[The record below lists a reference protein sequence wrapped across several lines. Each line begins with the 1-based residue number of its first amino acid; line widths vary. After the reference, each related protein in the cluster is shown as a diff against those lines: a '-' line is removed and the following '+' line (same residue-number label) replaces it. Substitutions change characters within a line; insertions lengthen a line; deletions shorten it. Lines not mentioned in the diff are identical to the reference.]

1 MGVRCTLGRLNTM
14 KYDINEFIKMVA
26 KHEGIV
32 LEPYKD
38 SLGISTIGIGR
49 NLEDRG
55 ITDGELEY
63 IGKTMEEVLEK
74 GLTEE
79 EAYYL
84 CMNDIA
90 IVEKELLDRKPIVN
104 QLNDVRQMVLVDMA
118 FNMGVPRL
126 LKFKNMWMAIE
137 KVNYPLACEEMIDS
151 RWANQVGNRAMKLSL
166 AMKNGEWI

>member
-1 MGVRCTLGRLNTM
+1 M
-14 KYDINEFIKMVA
+14 KYDRDELVKMIA
-26 KHEGIV
+26 IHEGIV
-32 LEPYKD
+32 LNVYQD
-38 SLGISTIGIGR
+38 HLGIDTVGIGR

-55 ITDGELEY
+55 ITDGELSY
-63 IGKTMEEVLEK
+63 INKTMDDIYDN

-90 IVEKELLDRKPIVN
+90 IVEKELLERKPIVN

-118 FNMGVPRL
+118 FNIGVPRL
-126 LKFKNMWMAIE
+126 MKFKNMWAAIE

-151 RWANQVGNRAMKLSL
+151 RWANQVGSRAMKLSL
-166 AMKNGEWI
+166 AMKNGEWM

>member
-1 MGVRCTLGRLNTM
+1 M
-14 KYDINEFIKMVA
+14 KYNREEFVKIVA
-26 KHEGIV
+26 KHEGVV

-55 ITDGELEY
+55 ITDGEL
-63 IGKTMEEVLEK
+63 MHMNRDLEDVINN

-84 CMNDIA
+84 CINDIKN
-90 IVEKELLDRKPIVN
+90 VEKELVAKKPIVL
-104 QLNDVRQMVLVDMA
+104 QLDEARQMCLVDMG

-126 LKFKNMWMAIE
+126 MKFVNMWEAIE
-137 KVNYPLACEEMIDS
+137 KVDFQWAGEEMLDS
-151 RWANQVGNRAMKLSL
+151 RWAKQVKGRATHL
-166 AMKNGEWI
+166 AEVMRTGEWGE

>member
-1 MGVRCTLGRLNTM
+1 M
-14 KYDINEFIKMVA
+14 KYDRDELVKMIA
-26 KHEGIV
+26 LHEGIV
-32 LEPYKD
+32 LNVYQD
-38 SLGISTIGIGR
+38 HLGINTVGIGR

-55 ITDGELEY
+55 ITDGELLF
-63 IGKTMEEVLEK
+63 INKTIDDVYET

-90 IVEKELLDRKPIVN
+90 IVEKELLANKPVVN
-104 QLNDVRQMVLVDMA
+104 QLDAVRQMVLVDMA

-126 LKFKNMWMAIE
+126 MKFVNMWMAIE
-137 KVNYPLACEEMIDS
+137 RENYPLACVEMLDS
-151 RWANQVGNRAMKLSL
+151 RWANQVGMRAVRLSE

>member
-1 MGVRCTLGRLNTM
+1 M
-14 KYDINEFIKMVA
+14 KYDRDELVKMIA
-26 KHEGIV
+26 IHEGISLNV
-32 LEPYKD
+32 YQD
-38 SLGISTIGIGR
+38 HLGIHTVGIGR

-55 ITDGELEY
+55 ITDGELSY
-63 IGKTMEEVLEK
+63 INKTMDDIYEG

-90 IVEKELLDRKPIVN
+90 IVEKELLNSKPIVN

-126 LKFKNMWMAIE
+126 KLFKNMWLAIE

-151 RWANQVGNRAMKLSL
+151 RWASQVGNRAMKLSL

>member
-1 MGVRCTLGRLNTM
+1 M
-14 KYDINEFIKMVA
+14 KYDRDELVKMIA
-26 KHEGIV
+26 IHEGIV
-32 LEPYKD
+32 LNVYQD
-38 SLGISTIGIGR
+38 HLGIDTVGIGR

-55 ITDGELEY
+55 ITDGELSY
-63 IGKTMEEVLEK
+63 INKTMDDIYDS
-74 GLTEE
+74 GHTEE

-90 IVEKELLDRKPIVN
+90 IVEKELLENKPIVN

-126 LKFKNMWMAIE
+126 MKFVNMWLAIE

-151 RWANQVGNRAMKLSL
+151 KWASQVGNRAMKLSL

>member
-1 MGVRCTLGRLNTM
+1 M
-14 KYDINEFIKMVA
+14 KYDRDELVKMVA
-26 KHEGIV
+26 LHEGIV
-32 LEPYKD
+32 LSVYQD
-38 SLGISTIGIGR
+38 HLGINTVGIGR
-49 NLEDRG
+49 NLDDRG
-55 ITDGELEY
+55 ITDGELLFMN
-63 IGKTMEEVLEK
+63 KTIDDVYDS

-90 IVEKELLDRKPIVN
+90 IVEKELLDSKPIVN
-104 QLNDVRQMVLVDMA
+104 QLSAVRQMVLVDMA

-126 LKFKNMWMAIE
+126 RLFKNMWMAIE

-151 RWANQVGNRAMKLSL
+151 RWASQVGNRAMKLSL

>member
-1 MGVRCTLGRLNTM
+1 M
-14 KYDINEFIKMVA
+14 KYDRDELVKMIA
-26 KHEGIV
+26 IHEGIV
-32 LEPYKD
+32 LNVYQD
-38 SLGISTIGIGR
+38 HLGINTVGIGR
-49 NLEDRG
+49 NLQDRG
-55 ITDGELEY
+55 ITDGELSY
-63 IGKTMEEVLEK
+63 INKTMDDIYDS

-90 IVEKELLDRKPIVN
+90 IVEKELLENKPIVN
-104 QLNDVRQMVLVDMA
+104 QLNAVRQMVLVDMS

-126 LKFKNMWMAIE
+126 MKFVNMWLAIE

-151 RWANQVGNRAMKLSL
+151 RWASQVGNRAMKLSL

>member
-1 MGVRCTLGRLNTM
+1 M
-14 KYDINEFIKMVA
+14 KYDRDELVKMVA
-26 KHEGIV
+26 LHEGIV
-32 LEPYKD
+32 LSVYQD
-38 SLGISTIGIGR
+38 HLGINTVGIGR
-49 NLEDRG
+49 NLDDRG
-55 ITDGELEY
+55 ITDGELLFMN
-63 IGKTMEEVLEK
+63 KTIDDVYDD

-90 IVEKELLDRKPIVN
+90 IVEKELLDSKPIVN
-104 QLNDVRQMVLVDMA
+104 QLSAVRQMVLVDMA

-126 LKFKNMWMAIE
+126 RLFKNMWLAIE

-151 RWANQVGNRAMKLSL
+151 RWASQVGNRAMKLSL

>member
-1 MGVRCTLGRLNTM
+1 M
-14 KYDINEFIKMVA
+14 KYDRDELVKMVA
-26 KHEGIV
+26 LHEGIV
-32 LEPYKD
+32 LNVYQD
-38 SLGISTIGIGR
+38 HLGINTVGIGR
-49 NLEDRG
+49 NLDDRG
-55 ITDGELEY
+55 ITDGELLFMN
-63 IGKTMEEVLEK
+63 KTIDDVYDN

-90 IVEKELLDRKPIVN
+90 IVEKELLDSKPVVN
-104 QLNDVRQMVLVDMA
+104 QLTDVRQMVLVDMA

-126 LKFKNMWMAIE
+126 KLFKNMWLAIE

-151 RWANQVGNRAMKLSL
+151 RWASQVGNRAMKLSL

>member
-1 MGVRCTLGRLNTM
+1 M
-14 KYDINEFIKMVA
+14 KYDRDELVKMVA
-26 KHEGIV
+26 LHEGIV
-32 LEPYKD
+32 LNVYQD
-38 SLGISTIGIGR
+38 HLGINTVGIGR
-49 NLEDRG
+49 NLDDRG
-55 ITDGELEY
+55 ITDGELLFMN
-63 IGKTMEEVLEK
+63 KTIDDVYDN

-90 IVEKELLDRKPIVN
+90 IVEKELLDSKPIVN

-126 LKFKNMWMAIE
+126 KLFKNMWMAIE

-151 RWANQVGNRAMKLSL
+151 RWASQVGNRAMKLSL

>member
-1 MGVRCTLGRLNTM
+1 M
-14 KYDINEFIKMVA
+14 KYDRDELVKMVA
-26 KHEGIV
+26 LHEGIV
-32 LEPYKD
+32 LSVYQD
-38 SLGISTIGIGR
+38 HLGINTVGIGR
-49 NLEDRG
+49 NLDDRG
-55 ITDGELEY
+55 ITDGELLFMN
-63 IGKTMEEVLEK
+63 KTIDDVYDN

-90 IVEKELLDRKPIVN
+90 IVEKELLDSKPIVN

-126 LKFKNMWMAIE
+126 KLFKNMWLAIE
-137 KVNYPLACEEMIDS
+137 KVNYPLACAEMLDS
-151 RWANQVGNRAMKLSL
+151 KWANQVGKRAVRLSE

>member
-1 MGVRCTLGRLNTM
+1 M
-14 KYDINEFIKMVA
+14 KYDRDELVKMIA
-26 KHEGIV
+26 IHEGIV
-32 LEPYKD
+32 LNVYQD
-38 SLGISTIGIGR
+38 HLGIDTVGIGR
-49 NLEDRG
+49 NLQDRG
-55 ITDGELEY
+55 ITDGELLFMN
-63 IGKTMEEVLEK
+63 KTIDDVYDN

-90 IVEKELLDRKPIVN
+90 IVEKELLDSKPIVN

-126 LKFKNMWMAIE
+126 KLFKNMWMAIE
-137 KVNYPLACEEMIDS
+137 KVNYPLACVEMLDS
-151 RWANQVGNRAMKLSL
+151 KWANQVGKRAVRLSE

>member
-1 MGVRCTLGRLNTM
+1 M
-14 KYDINEFIKMVA
+14 KYDRDELVKMIA
-26 KHEGIV
+26 IHEGIV
-32 LEPYKD
+32 LNVYQD
-38 SLGISTIGIGR
+38 HLGIDTVGIGR
-49 NLEDRG
+49 NLQDRG
-55 ITDGELEY
+55 ITDGELLFMN
-63 IGKTMEEVLEK
+63 KTIDDVYDN

-90 IVEKELLDRKPIVN
+90 IVEKELLDSKPVVN
-104 QLNDVRQMVLVDMA
+104 QLTDVRQMVLVDMA

-126 LKFKNMWMAIE
+126 KLFKNMWLAIE

-151 RWANQVGNRAMKLSL
+151 RWASQVGNRAMKLSL

>member
-1 MGVRCTLGRLNTM
+1 
-14 KYDINEFIKMVA
+14 MVA
-26 KHEGIV
+26 LHEGIV
-32 LEPYKD
+32 LNVYQD
-38 SLGISTIGIGR
+38 HLGINTVGIGR
-49 NLEDRG
+49 NLDDRG
-55 ITDGELEY
+55 ITDGELLFMN
-63 IGKTMEEVLEK
+63 KTIDDVYDN

-90 IVEKELLDRKPIVN
+90 IVEKELLDSKPIVN

-126 LKFKNMWMAIE
+126 KLFKNMWLAIE
-137 KVNYPLACEEMIDS
+137 KVNYPLACAEMLDS
-151 RWANQVGNRAMKLSL
+151 KWANQVGKRAVRLSE

>member
-1 MGVRCTLGRLNTM
+1 M
-14 KYDINEFIKMVA
+14 KYDRDELVKMIA
-26 KHEGIV
+26 IHEGIV
-32 LEPYKD
+32 LNVYQD
-38 SLGISTIGIGR
+38 HLGIDTVGIGR

-55 ITDGELEY
+55 ITDGELSY
-63 IGKTMEEVLEK
+63 INKTMDDIYDS

-90 IVEKELLDRKPIVN
+90 IVEKELLENKPVVN

-126 LKFKNMWMAIE
+126 KLFKNMWMAIE
-137 KVNYPLACEEMIDS
+137 KVNYPLACAEMLDS
-151 RWANQVGNRAMKLSL
+151 KWANQVGKRAVRLSE